1 MLLSGVFATIGA
13 TSEKNRANPKP
24 YKKRYN
30 NL

>member
-13 TSEKNRANPKP
+13 TSEKNIANPKP
-24 YKKRYN
+24 YKRYN